1 MNPVPSDEARA
12 AFDDIAEALAGA
24 GARTGSMFGMP
35 CLKAGNKAFA
45 GMYGDAA
52 TFKLPAGELERA
64 LALPGVELFD
74 PSGGRP
80 MREWAQVP
88 LASSAEWPA
97 LAEAAHAYVA
107 RTSTGTSK
115 A

>member
-1 MNPVPSDEARA
+1 VNPTPGDEARA
-12 AFDDIAEALAGA
+12 AFDQLTDDFAGA
-24 GARTGSMFGMP
+24 GVSTGSMFGMP

-45 GMYGDAA
+45 GMYGDSAV
-52 TFKLPAGELERA
+52 FKLPAEALQRA
-64 LALPGVELFD
+64 LALPGAGLFD

-88 LASSAEWPA
+88 LASSAEWPE

-107 RTSTGTSK
+107 KG
-115 A
+115 